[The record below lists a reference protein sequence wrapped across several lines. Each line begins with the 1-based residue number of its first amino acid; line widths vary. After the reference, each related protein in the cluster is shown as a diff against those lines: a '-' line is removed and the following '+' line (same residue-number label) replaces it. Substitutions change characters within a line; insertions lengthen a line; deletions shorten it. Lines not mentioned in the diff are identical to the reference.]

1 MLCLL
6 PDLDASNRTRNHSEG
21 WIPEA
26 AGNQTLEVVGCRDP
40 PQTWCSH
47 VGRIYL
53 FQYGIAMILLAVGY
67 PAANLITY
75 AIFSKILGPFPQV
88 RERGER
94 EREREGGRE
103 REREREV
110 GERERE
116 GEGRRERERGG
127 GREGGREREGEG
139 LVLSSSLS
147 TMSLQYHNVIS
158 FPRWHY
164 AGHHDGIPDSCR

>member
-1 MLCLL
+1 MYFVIGRRAFPVHLKDNVQSLVLHVDVGEIHVHFQILYLL

-26 AGNQTLEVVGCRDP
+26 AGNLTLEVVGCRDP

-88 RERGER
+88 C
-94 EREREGGRE
+94 
-103 REREREV
+103 
-110 GERERE
+110 
-116 GEGRRERERGG
+116 RRRTVF
-127 GREGGREREGEG
+127 
-139 LVLSSSLS
+139 LLL
-147 TMSLQYHNVIS
+147 I
-158 FPRWHY
+158 
-164 AGHHDGIPDSCR
+164 II